1 MCNLNKIATTLINW
15 TMLICLSMPTWGFM
29 QECPPADTI
38 AVNPAQNTWNIPT
51 ENQWDEIEV
60 MTWNIKVFPLNN
72 NTINY
77 VNEIISDILPDV
89 IAFQEINNSTAF
101 NTLANSL
108 PAYEFINSGNGL
120 ALAARADVLTI
131 NSYTT
136 LFPGAGYEFAWRYPL
151 KVELSWVCGLNS
163 VTIQIINVHLKSGGD
178 TEDFNRRFA
187 SCEYLAEYVQDY
199 SNDNIIILGDYNDEI
214 TDSQNSNSLWPLI
227 ADDAIEFATD
237 PIANNSYYASYP
249 SWPSFI
255 DHIAV
260 STPLFDELTIGSIKT
275 IRVDDYTGYSFY
287 HNNISDHRPVIWS
300 FSVEPVELAYGLV
313 INEIMQNPATVSDAA
328 GEWIEI
334 TNISNDTINLH
345 NLILR
350 DDDGEQHI
358 ISENVEVLP
367 DSFIVLG
374 AEDDFALNGGVT
386 VNYEYSGFTL
396 SNLWDEVILAHPS
409 GVILD
414 EVHYDNGDT
423 FPDESGKSMMLLDPT
438 LDNSLGDRWMSADV
452 VFGAG
457 DYGTPGSENYSSD
470 CLNIGDMN
478 NDGGYN
484 VLDIILLVN
493 CVLTDTCE
501 NIDCSGDLNYDDSY
515 NILDVVTLA
524 NCILADDCWG

>member
-1 MCNLNKIATTLINW
+1 
-15 TMLICLSMPTWGFM
+15 
-29 QECPPADTI
+29 
-38 AVNPAQNTWNIPT
+38 
-51 ENQWDEIEV
+51 
-60 MTWNIKVFPLNN
+60 
-72 NTINY
+72 
-77 VNEIISDILPDV
+77 
-89 IAFQEINNSTAF
+89 
-101 NTLANSL
+101 
-108 PAYEFINSGNGL
+108 
-120 ALAARADVLTI
+120 
-131 NSYTT
+131 
-136 LFPGAGYEFAWRYPL
+136 
-151 KVELSWVCGLNS
+151 
-163 VTIQIINVHLKSGGD
+163 
-178 TEDFNRRFA
+178 
-187 SCEYLAEYVQDY
+187 
-199 SNDNIIILGDYNDEI
+199 
-214 TDSQNSNSLWPLI
+214 
-227 ADDAIEFATD
+227 
-237 PIANNSYYASYP
+237 
-249 SWPSFI
+249 
-255 DHIAV
+255 
-260 STPLFDELTIGSIKT
+260 
-275 IRVDDYTGYSFY
+275 
-287 HNNISDHRPVIWS
+287 VIWS
-300 FSVEPVELAYGLV
+300 FSGEPVELAYGLV

-414 EVHYDNGDT
+414 EVRYDNGDT